1 MPEPKQKYKITFKCH
16 DFECGQEFVKITTNP
31 KMEDAKCPACKKRRE
46 QHRMYRVGD
55 GAVSD
60 EEAYRTLN
68 PTPQIPPRLMEDGK
82 PVPSISIGGSV
93 QGKAIDS
100 TAEIIMQDYKMTDL
114 RDDART
120 GETAAPKLPPAMQ
133 QQVDTFFTP
142 KKNPGIPFNAQQL
155 GRAAMRGAYKN
166 NSADIGAIHR
176 NTPKP
181 NIEIVNKGK
190 Q

>member
-1 MPEPKQKYKITFKCH
+1 MSDKQKYKITFKCH
-16 DFECGQEFVKITTNP
+16 DFECGKEFIKITTNP
-31 KMEDAKCPACKKRRE
+31 NLENPKCPACKKRRE
-46 QHRMYRVGD
+46 QQRLYRIGD

-60 EEAYRTLN
+60 HEAYIALN
-68 PTPQIPPRLMEDGK
+68 PRLSDPSRIMEDGK
-82 PVPSISIGGSV
+82 PLPSISIGGSV

-100 TAEIIMQDYKMTDL
+100 TAEIIMQDYGMTNL

-120 GETAAPKLPPAMQ
+120 GETSSPKLPPAMQ

-142 KKNPGIPFNAQQL
+142 KKNPAIPFNAGQL
-155 GRAAMRGAYKN
+155 GRAALRGSYKG

-176 NTPKP
+176 NTPKM
-181 NIEIVNKGK
+181 NIDVVNKGK